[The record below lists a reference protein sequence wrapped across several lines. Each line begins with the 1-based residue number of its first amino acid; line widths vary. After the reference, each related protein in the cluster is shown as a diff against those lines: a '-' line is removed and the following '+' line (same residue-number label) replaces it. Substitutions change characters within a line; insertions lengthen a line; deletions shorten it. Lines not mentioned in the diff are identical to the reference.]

1 MSDELHGTAAAP
13 GVASGT
19 PWIHRPSGGDA
30 RAGVTIAEAAAAA
43 SGEIGQLATSL
54 RDRERPDEAEILEA
68 QQLMAQD
75 PELTDAAQA
84 LVATGIDPV
93 EAILR
98 VGSEVA
104 ETFAALDDETLSA
117 RAADVRDVAQ
127 RIARHLSGGPAPR
140 LVRISI
146 VVADDLAPSITVEL
160 DRDFLAGIV
169 LEQGSR
175 TSHAA
180 ILARSLGIPAVV
192 GVAGIIDRAQRA
204 EMIGLDGSA
213 GLVMIDPDAQQLAR
227 IAAASAAADSDRTE
241 MLAYRDRQLAT
252 SDGHRVLC
260 AANIGEPAE
269 AGPAFDAGAQAIGL
283 FRTEFAFA
291 GRTTPPSEADQ
302 ADAYRRV
309 LDSAGDR
316 PVVFRLAD
324 IGGDKPLPYVR
335 IPPESNPFLGVR
347 AIRLADTHPD
357 LFAVQLRAILRASAV
372 TGRQVSI
379 MAPMVADADDVDRVR
394 TLVEDARAE
403 IADAPMPRVGIMV
416 EIPSAVLLA
425 DELAARV
432 DFMSIG
438 TNDLTQYLLA
448 ADRTNP
454 ALAERQ
460 DPLHP
465 AVLRAVG
472 QVVAGARDGGTGC
485 EIAVCGEM
493 AGDPIGAQLLV
504 GLGVDELSMAPASM
518 NAVKHAVAE
527 RSRSD
532 LRARAVQALALT
544 SARDV
549 REMMEA

>member
-1 MSDELHGTAAAP
+1 MSDELRGTAAAP
-13 GVASGT
+13 GVASGA
-19 PWIHRPSGGDA
+19 PWIHRPSAGDA
-30 RAGVTIAEAAAAA
+30 RVDITIAEAAAAA
-43 SGEIGQLATSL
+43 SREVGRLADTL
-54 RDRERPDEAEILEA
+54 RAGGRQDEAEILEA
-68 QQLMAQD
+68 QQLMAED
-75 PELTDAAQA
+75 PELVDAAHA
-84 LVATGIDPV
+84 LVEAGTDPV
-93 EAILR
+93 AAILR
-98 VGSEVA
+98 VGNDVA
-104 ETFAALDDETLSA
+104 ETFASLDDETLSA

-127 RIARHLSGGPAPR
+127 RIARHLSGGAAPTLER
-140 LVRISI
+140 TSI
-146 VVADDLAPSITVEL
+146 VVAEDLAPSITVEL
-160 DRDFLAGIV
+160 DRDLLAGIV
-169 LEQGSR
+169 LERGSR

-204 EMIGLDGSA
+204 EMLGVDGSA
-213 GLVMIDPDAQQLAR
+213 GIVMIDPDAEQLAG
-227 IAAASAAADSDRTE
+227 IAAASAAADTDRAE
-241 MLAYRDRQLAT
+241 MLAYGDRQLET
-252 SDGHRVLC
+252 SDGHPVLC
-260 AANIGEPAE
+260 AANIGEPGEAE
-269 AGPAFDAGAQAIGL
+269 PAFDAGAQAIGL

-302 ADAYRRV
+302 ADAYRLV
-309 LDSAGDR
+309 LAAAGDR

-335 IPPESNPFLGVR
+335 IPEEANPFLGVR
-347 AIRLADTHPD
+347 AIRLADAHPD
-357 LFAVQLRAILRASAV
+357 LFAVQLRAILRASADA
-372 TGRQVSI
+372 GRPVSI

-394 TLVEDARAE
+394 ALVDAARAE
-403 IADAPMPRVGIMV
+403 IADAPVPRVGIMV

-465 AVLRAVG
+465 ALLRAVN
-472 QVVAGARDGGTGC
+472 QIVEGARAAGTGC

-493 AGDPIGAQLLV
+493 AGDPVGAQLLI

-518 NAVKHAVAE
+518 SAVKHAVSH
-527 RSRSD
+527 RSRGD
-532 LRARAVQALALT
+532 LRALAVQALALT

-549 REMMEA
+549 REMMES